1 MRFTFPRI
9 CGLIAL
15 LATLA
20 APAWAADPVSYK
32 VDHFST
38 GDGTM
43 DNTLRATSDLVT
55 LRTSAPVSPYALIA
69 RARSDGERLKTV
81 VESYGYYESKI
92 TIQID
97 GMALGDPGLADHL
110 NALPKKQDAHVQIS
124 FKLGA
129 LYHLRDIRID
139 GDLPP
144 QVQGVFTLKTGSPAV
159 ADTVLAAGAHLQAAL
174 EEQGYAFAKV
184 DPPVAYEDKTQR
196 LPHV

>member
-9 CGLIAL
+9 CGLITL
-15 LATLA
+15 LTVFA
-20 APAWAADPVSYK
+20 APVRAA
-32 VDHFST
+32 
-38 GDGTM
+38 
-43 DNTLRATSDLVT
+43 DLVT

-69 RARSDGERLKTV
+69 RARSDGERLKTAL
-81 VESYGYYESKI
+81 ESYGYYESKI

-159 ADTVLAAGAHLQAAL
+159 ADTVLAAGAHLLAVL
-174 EEQGYAFAKV
+174 EDQGYAFAKV
-184 DPPVAYEDKTQR
+184 DPPIAYEDKTQPV
-196 LPHV
+196 LDVTFHVEV